1 MKTVKK
7 VPPMAAPTPA
17 QAMNSGTSPQA
28 FAYPAVTPKESMRGS
43 SNKLPPAARHTGRGF
58 SKTAK

>member
-1 MKTVKK
+1 MKK
-7 VPPMAAPTPA
+7 VMKGPPMAAPTPA
-17 QAMNSGTSPQA
+17 QTSNSGATPGA
-28 FAYPAVTPKESMRGS
+28 FYPPIMQKESMRGS